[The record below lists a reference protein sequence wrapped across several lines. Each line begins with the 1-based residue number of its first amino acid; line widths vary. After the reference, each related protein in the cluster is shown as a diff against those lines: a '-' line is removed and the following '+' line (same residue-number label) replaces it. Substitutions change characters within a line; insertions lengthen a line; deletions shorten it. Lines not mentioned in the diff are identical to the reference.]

1 MCPVWIGLPILRDPT
16 SKWYASHE
24 QWPKVGEEGDE
35 FYPTSCSGW
44 LWITSPGTS
53 QAISDAAQDVPFFW
67 IDDVWV
73 TGSIAKH
80 LQIEHQVTDILGTG
94 YEDL

>member
-1 MCPVWIGLPILRDPT
+1 MRDPT
-16 SKWYASHE
+16 SKWYASYE
-24 QWPKVGEEGDE
+24 QWPKEGEEGDE

-53 QAISDAAQDVPFFW
+53 QAISDAAQDVSFFW
-67 IDDVWV
+67 IDDVWL
-73 TGSIAKH
+73 TGSIAEH